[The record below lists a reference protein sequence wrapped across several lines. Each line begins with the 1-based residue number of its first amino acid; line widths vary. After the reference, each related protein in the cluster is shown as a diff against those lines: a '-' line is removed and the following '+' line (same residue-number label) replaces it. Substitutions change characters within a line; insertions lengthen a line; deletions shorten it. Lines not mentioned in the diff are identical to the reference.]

1 MDLDGS
7 AVPVEEAVLSRISG
21 TYPMLYAFFGA
32 DGAVSRPAF
41 ARQIDA
47 AVAVGA
53 AGVAVLGLATEVG
66 KLSRAKQRQIVE
78 WVAADLRGRLP
89 LAVTVAG
96 YFAKVPVSVGNELF
110 WYIFDGEPVAENGF
124 INLDDAVPGFGLT
137 LKTPDPNF
145 KLTR

>member
-1 MDLDGS
+1 M
-7 AVPVEEAVLSRISG
+7 LSRING
-21 TYPMLYAFFGA
+21 TYPMPNASFGA

-89 LAVTVAG
+89 LAVPLAVTVAE
-96 YFAKVPVSVGNELF
+96 YFPKVPVSVGNELF
-110 WYIFDGEPVAENGF
+110 WYIFDGEPVAENGV

-137 LKTPDPNF
+137 LKHPDPNF